1 MSVESE
7 LYDRLTTHAGL
18 SALVSDR
25 VYPGHLPQS
34 PTLPALSFGR
44 VSAGRPSAMG
54 TDIGLVEARFQ
65 IDVWDKKYLS
75 LVAVKEQV
83 RAALQR
89 WSTTSGTI
97 VRDTFFEN
105 EVDLYEDELEI
116 HHAAI
121 DVRLW
126 YEET

>member
-7 LYDRLTTHAGL
+7 LYTRLTTHAGL
-18 SALVSDR
+18 SALVVLR
-25 VYPGHLPQS
+25 VFPGHLPQGA
-34 PTLPALSFGR
+34 TLPAISYSR

-65 IDVWDKKYLS
+65 IDVWDDDYLG

-89 WSTTSGTI
+89 WSTSSGTI

-105 EVDLYEDELEI
+105 EIDLYEDELEI
-116 HHAAI
+116 HHAAL
-121 DVRLW
+121 DFRPW